1 MPTPHLSRYVSAACL
16 FSAVTIV
23 GCRSAASTYVQPDP
37 ERGGWTTRH
46 LRGVPITVKVPT
58 HLEVRVVER
67 QYLALGKEGEQPS
80 VLTCA
85 RRVELD
91 VREKDEV
98 FTVDAVRPGAGTL
111 NYKAT
116 FNKQYFKTFDSKV
129 EDKTIESITNA
140 IATITPSLKNLAAPA
155 KGKSSSADSAD
166 EKLPFIDHLVAVR
179 VFDVH
184 DHGLEAAVRDFLA
197 CYLCGAK

>member
-1 MPTPHLSRYVSAACL
+1 MPTPRLSRYVSAACL

-37 ERGGWTTRH
+37 EHGGWSTRH

-67 QYLALGKEGEQPS
+67 QYLNKGEPVT

-116 FNKQYFKTFDSKV
+116 FDKQYFKTFDSKV
-129 EDKTIESITNA
+129 EDKTIEAVTNA
-140 IATITPSLKNLAAPA
+140 IATITPSLKNLAAPP
-155 KGKSSSADSAD
+155 KGKSASAKSADV
-166 EKLPFIDHLVAVR
+166 ELPFLDHLVAVR

-184 DHGLEAAVRDFLA
+184 DPGLEAAVRDFLA
-197 CYLCGAK
+197 CHLCGTK